1 MTIENIEAEVM
12 ALPKDSQA
20 ALLSRLLKH
29 LGESSEIEPQVASIW
44 GEEAQRGDLTI
55 NIRLKQPQ
63 SDLID
68 RAAQVQGKSPSEF
81 MVESAYQ
88 KAQDVLLDR
97 CFFGL
102 DEVKFKEFTALLDAQ
117 PMGNE
122 KLHILL
128 TTKSPWD

>member
-1 MTIENIEAEVM
+1 MTLENLEAEVL

-20 ALLSRLLKH
+20 ALLSRLLEH
-29 LGESSEIEPQVASIW
+29 LGRGEIDREVASVW
-44 GEEAQRGDLTI
+44 GEETQKRDLII
-55 NIRLKQPQ
+55 NIRMNQPE

-68 RAAQVQGKSPSEF
+68 RAAQIQGKSPSEF

-102 DEVKFKEFTALLDAQ
+102 DEVKFKEFVALLDAQ

-122 KLHILL
+122 KLHTLL
-128 TTKSPWD
+128 TTKSLWD

>member
-1 MTIENIEAEVM
+1 MTIENLEAEVL

-20 ALLSRLLKH
+20 ALLSRLIEH
-29 LGESSEIEPQVASIW
+29 LWRGEIDREVGSI
-44 GEEAQRGDLTI
+44 GVEEAQRRDLII
-55 NIRLKQPQ
+55 NIRMNQPQ

-68 RAAQVQGKSPSEF
+68 RAAQIQGKSPSEF
-81 MVESAYQ
+81 MVDSAYQ

-102 DEVKFKEFTALLDAQ
+102 DEVKFKEFVAWLDAQ

-122 KLHILL
+122 KLHTLL

>member
-1 MTIENIEAEVM
+1 MTLENLEAEVL

-20 ALLSRLLKH
+20 ALLSRLIEH
-29 LGESSEIEPQVASIW
+29 LWRGEIDREVASVW
-44 GEEAQRGDLTI
+44 GEEAQKRDLII
-55 NIRLKQPQ
+55 NIRMNQPQ

-68 RAAQVQGKSPSEF
+68 RAAQIQGKSPSEF
-81 MVESAYQ
+81 MVDSAYQ

-102 DEVKFKEFTALLDAQ
+102 DEVKFKEFVALLDAQ

-122 KLHILL
+122 KLQTLL

>member
-1 MTIENIEAEVM
+1 MN
-12 ALPKDSQA
+12 
-20 ALLSRLLKH
+20 
-29 LGESSEIEPQVASIW
+29 
-44 GEEAQRGDLTI
+44 
-55 NIRLKQPQ
+55 QPQ

-68 RAAQVQGKSPSEF
+68 RAAQIQGKSPSEF
-81 MVESAYQ
+81 MVDSAYQ

-102 DEVKFKEFTALLDAQ
+102 DEVKYKEFVALLDAQ

-122 KLHILL
+122 KLHTLL

>member
-1 MTIENIEAEVM
+1 MTLENLEAEVL
-12 ALPKDSQA
+12 ALPKNSQA
-20 ALLSRLLKH
+20 ALLSRLIEH
-29 LGESSEIEPQVASIW
+29 LWRGEIDREVGSIG
-44 GEEAQRGDLTI
+44 GEDAQKRDTII
-55 NIRLKQPQ
+55 NIRMNQPQ

-68 RAAQVQGKSPSEF
+68 RAAQIQGKSPSEF

-102 DEVKFKEFTALLDAQ
+102 DEVKFKEFVALLDAQ

-122 KLHILL
+122 KLHTLL
-128 TTKSPWD
+128 TTKFPWD

>member
-1 MTIENIEAEVM
+1 MERGEIDREV
-12 ALPKDSQA
+12 
-20 ALLSRLLKH
+20 
-29 LGESSEIEPQVASIW
+29 GSIG
-44 GEEAQRGDLTI
+44 GEEAQGCDLII
-55 NIRLKQPQ
+55 NIRMNQPQ

-68 RAAQVQGKSPSEF
+68 RAAQIQGKSPSEF

-102 DEVKFKEFTALLDAQ
+102 DEVKFKEFVALLDAQ

-122 KLHILL
+122 KLHTLL
-128 TTKSPWD
+128 TTKSLWD